1 MINST
6 AETVSGKRIIATH
19 GMVTGSTIRARN
31 LFRDIFAFLKMLIGG
46 EVRTYTQMM
55 IESRAQAI
63 ERMNNAAS
71 ELGGNAVIAVRFTTS
86 MIAAGNA
93 EILAYGTS
101 VTLEDEE

>member
-6 AETVSGKRIIATH
+6 TMTVEGKRIVATH
-19 GMVTGSTIRARN
+19 GMVTGSTIRTRN
-31 LFRDIFAFLKMLIGG
+31 IFRDIFAGLKMLIGG

-63 ERMNNAAS
+63 ERMNDAAS
-71 ELGGNAVIAVRFTTS
+71 DLGGNAVVAVRFTTS

-93 EILAYGTS
+93 EILAYGTA
-101 VTLEDEE
+101 VTLKDEE